1 MWLTLGEGGLKC
13 EGDCCIGFY
22 VFPDLLLDKVDNGG
36 ALGLSHKLLREEVP
50 QIASAL
56 SLVDLPPTRGSFII
70 SQFLIGPFSRVV
82 SLFLEVPS
90 P

>member
-1 MWLTLGEGGLKC
+1 MWLTLGKSGLKC
-13 EGDCCIGFY
+13 RGDCCIGFY
-22 VFPDLLLDKVDNGG
+22 VFPDLLLGKVDNGG
-36 ALGLSHKLLREEVP
+36 ALGLSHKLLREKVP

-56 SLVDLPPTRGSFII
+56 SLVDLPPTRGSFIV
-70 SQFLIGPFSRVV
+70 SQFLIGPFSRVG